1 MNFVIDMYK
10 ALTDFLRNPVVR
22 VELYPADDVRDM
34 EVSYTEA
41 IDAVN
46 EANSRIR
53 EIEYRYATEVTQ
65 NLYLQ
70 DLLTRNGIEW
80 RKP

>member
-1 MNFVIDMYK
+1 MYK
-10 ALTDFLRNPVVR
+10 ALTEFLRNPVVR
-22 VELYPADDVRDM
+22 VELYTASDVRDM
-34 EVSYTEA
+34 EESYAEA

-46 EANSRIR
+46 DANSRIR